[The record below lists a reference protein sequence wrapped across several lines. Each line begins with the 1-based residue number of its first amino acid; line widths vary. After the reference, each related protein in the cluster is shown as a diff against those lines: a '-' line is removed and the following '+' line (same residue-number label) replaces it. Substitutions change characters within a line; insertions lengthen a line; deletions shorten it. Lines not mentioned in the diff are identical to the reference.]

1 MLHRGMARDKPF
13 CLYVVGLAG
22 AKSEARIEE
31 NMRFGDRTSKAK
43 GFAYSDDSATV
54 KIAVAMPRENF
65 EYMRRKAIAKGWSIS
80 EVIREYVAT
89 GIYVDQDM
97 GEEFPEPAEQVCNV
111 DLSRAPGLAAALG
124 VKRS

>member
-1 MLHRGMARDKPF
+1 
-13 CLYVVGLAG
+13 
-22 AKSEARIEE
+22 
-31 NMRFGDRTSKAK
+31 MRYGNRTSQAK
-43 GFAYSDDSATV
+43 GFAYSDNSATV

-97 GEEFPEPAEQVCNV
+97 GEEFPEPEEPVCEV
-111 DLSRAPGLAAALG
+111 DISNCPGLKQALG
-124 VKRS
+124 VS

>member
-1 MLHRGMARDKPF
+1 
-13 CLYVVGLAG
+13 
-22 AKSEARIEE
+22 
-31 NMRFGDRTSKAK
+31 MRFGDRTSKAK

-97 GEEFPEPAEQVCNV
+97 GEEFPDPDPICTI
-111 DLSRAPGLAAALG
+111 DLSRAPGLQEALG
-124 VKRS
+124 IKKSPDTGA